1 MANLSAYRVYASTVS
16 SVENLPY
23 ASLDKE
29 MHIVL
34 AFARDYDIYRR
45 YATGKFEAYFD
56 KSKFDAQTIKAIKRK
71 STSTS
76 IKFFLSIGGRDP
88 EFPFAVTSSD
98 ESTWIKNATDTLK
111 NIVQTFGFDGIDVYY
126 EHIKPDAANQFPK
139 AIKKVIWDLKN
150 VEKVITKASITVSA
164 PLTNNYDD
172 LYKENEAVF
181 DFVVYQTHSE
191 PSRFSNFKELEPIFD
206 RLTYPKEKI
215 FAGHSDVL
223 PSDWANVPLPIFLG
237 AVPQLLNKGIF
248 GISKWIVT
256 PNDHNPE
263 SK

>member
-34 AFARDYDIYRR
+34 AFARDYDMYRR
-45 YATGKFEAYFD
+45 YTTGKFEAYFD
-56 KSKFDAQTIKAIKRK
+56 KSKFDAQTIRAIKRK
-71 STSTS
+71 ATSTS

-98 ESTWIKNATDTLK
+98 ESMWIKNATDTLK

-139 AIKKVIWDLKN
+139 
-150 VEKVITKASITVSA
+150 
-164 PLTNNYDD
+164 
-172 LYKENEAVF
+172 ENEALF
-181 DFVVYQTHSE
+181 DFVVYQNHSQ
-191 PSRFSNFKELEPIFD
+191 PGRVSNFKELEPIFD
-206 RLTYPKEKI
+206 RLAYPKEKI

-223 PSDWANVPLPIFLG
+223 PSDWANVPQPIFLG